1 MQIAT
6 FELIT
11 ASELISASAHHS
23 LLNGSLPCGGT
34 LKLKPRGVGCT
45 GTLYKT
51 LSGKSH
57 FDQYSLF
64 SSSFTRTHALQGL
77 FDIDKSTD
85 GLAVHV
91 LEDAGGGPNAGD
103 AASTHCGA
111 ICAEGRRPSLAF

>member
-1 MQIAT
+1 MQVAT

-23 LLNGSLPCGGT
+23 LLNGSLPCRGT

-57 FDQYSLF
+57 FDQYSFVFFILH
-64 SSSFTRTHALQGL
+64 TYACTPR
-77 FDIDKSTD
+77 
-85 GLAVHV
+85 LA
-91 LEDAGGGPNAGD
+91 
-103 AASTHCGA
+103 
-111 ICAEGRRPSLAF
+111 